1 MNIKFNINSNDN
13 TLFVTS
19 RCDNRCVMCAQ
30 PPNSIDD
37 IDELMER
44 NLKILKEAPEGLTDI
59 GITGGEPTLLREKLL
74 FLVQKIAA
82 RFPDA
87 NIHILTN
94 GRAFE
99 DPIFT
104 RSFVPFPQILF
115 GIPLHSDIPT
125 EHDLITQV
133 NNSYYQTMR
142 GFYQLASINAR
153 IELRVVI
160 NKLNYMRLPHMAD
173 FIWRNL
179 PFVSYISLMGLE
191 DIGYARK
198 NRKQIWIDPTTYS
211 QELEKAVFSLHE
223 WDMNVSIFNIPLCLL
238 PQSLHSFARRSI
250 SDWKVKYL
258 DCCNQCSK
266 KIECCGLFATSEK
279 QSSHITPFVQ

>member
-1 MNIKFNINSNDN
+1 MNIQFDINSNDN

-19 RCDNRCVMCAQ
+19 RCNNQCLMCAQ
-30 PPNSIDD
+30 PPHFIDD
-37 IDELMER
+37 IDELMDR
-44 NLKILKEAPEGLTDI
+44 NLKILKEAPDGLTDI
-59 GITGGEPTLLREKLL
+59 GITGGEPTLLKEKLL
-74 FLVQKIAA
+74 FLVQKITD
-82 RFPDA
+82 RFPNA

-94 GRAFE
+94 GRAFQSAV
-99 DPIFT
+99 FT
-104 RSFVPFPQILF
+104 SSFASFPQILF

-133 NNSYYQTMR
+133 KNSYYQTMR

-160 NKLNYMRLPHMAD
+160 NKLNYMRLPYMAD

-191 DIGYARK
+191 DVGYARK
-198 NRKQIWIDPTTYS
+198 NREQVWIDPIMYS
-211 QELEKAVFSLHE
+211 QDLEKAVFGLHE
-223 WDMNVSIFNIPLCLL
+223 WNMNVSIFNIPLCLL

-258 DCCNQCSK
+258 DCCDQCSK
-266 KIECCGLFATSEK
+266 KTKCCGLFATSEK
-279 QSSHITPFVQ
+279 QSPHITPYTQ

>member
-1 MNIKFNINSNDN
+1 MCTN
-13 TLFVTS
+13 T
-19 RCDNRCVMCAQ
+19 R
-30 PPNSIDD
+30 
-37 IDELMER
+37 
-44 NLKILKEAPEGLTDI
+44 
-59 GITGGEPTLLREKLL
+59 EPTLLREKLL
-74 FLVQKIAA
+74 FLVQKIAT

-104 RSFVPFPQILF
+104 HSFIPFPQILF

-160 NKLNYMRLPHMAD
+160 HKLNYMRVPNMAD

-211 QELEKAVFSLHE
+211 QELEKTVFSLHE
-223 WDMNVSIFNIPLCLL
+223 WDMNVPIFNIPLCLL
-238 PQSLHSFARRSI
+238 PQS
-250 SDWKVKYL
+250 
-258 DCCNQCSK
+258 
-266 KIECCGLFATSEK
+266 
-279 QSSHITPFVQ
+279 